1 MNLDEWQKVI
11 NINLTSTFLMSK
23 FAIKKM
29 LKNKSGKIVNITSVV
44 GHTGNLGQANYT
56 ASKAG
61 IVAMSKSLAIEY
73 AKKNININCI
83 SPGFIQTAMTDKIEE
98 FIENATNELGG
109 NLDGIINNAG
119 ITQDNLAIRM
129 SLEEWQKVININLTS
144 TFLLSKFAIKKML
157 KNKSGKI
164 VNITSVVGHTGNL
177 GQANYTASKA
187 GIVAMSKSLAIEY
200 AKKNIN
206 INCISPGFIKTAM
219 TEKIDEKF
227 KEIIISKIPSAK
239 LGEPEDIANAVLF
252 LASNQSNYINGET
265 LHVNG
270 GMYMA

>member
-1 MNLDEWQKVI
+1 MIDLKDKNIIVTGATGGIGNSIIETLSVSGANILASGTKIEKLDQLNKKFSNIKILKFDISQCDKIEEFIENATEELGGSLDCVVNNAGITEDNLAIRMSLAQWQKVI
-11 NINLTSTFLMSK
+11 DINLTSTFLMSK

-61 IVAMSKSLAIEY
+61 II
-73 AKKNININCI
+73 
-83 SPGFIQTAMTDKIEE
+83 
-98 FIENATNELGG
+98 
-109 NLDGIINNAG
+109 
-119 ITQDNLAIRM
+119 
-129 SLEEWQKVININLTS
+129 
-144 TFLLSKFAIKKML
+144 
-157 KNKSGKI
+157 
-164 VNITSVVGHTGNL
+164 
-177 GQANYTASKA
+177 
-187 GIVAMSKSLAIEY
+187 AMSKSLAIEY

-219 TEKIDEKF
+219 TDKIDEKF
-227 KEIIISKIPSAK
+227 KETIISKIPSAR

-252 LASNQSNYINGET
+252 LTSNQSNYINGET

>member
-1 MNLDEWQKVI
+1 MN
-11 NINLTSTFLMSK
+11 N
-23 FAIKKM
+23 
-29 LKNKSGKIVNITSVV
+29 LKNKNIIVTGASGGIGNSIVKRLTDLGANILASGTKLEKLELLKSNFKDIKI
-44 GHTGNLGQANYT
+44 L
-56 ASKAG
+56 KFD
-61 IVAMSKSLAIEY
+61 
-73 AKKNININCI
+73 I
-83 SPGFIQTAMTDKIEE
+83 SQTEKIEE
-98 FIENATNELGG
+98 FIEKATSELGG
-109 NLDGIINNAG
+109 NLDCIVNNAG
-119 ITQDNLAIRM
+119 VTQDNLAIRM
-129 SLEEWQKVININLTS
+129 TLDEWKKVIDINLTS

-219 TEKIDEKF
+219 TDKIDEKF
-227 KEIIISKIPSAK
+227 KEIIISKIPSAR
-239 LGEPEDIANAVLF
+239 LGEPADIANAVIF
-252 LASNQSNYINGET
+252 LVSEQSNYINGET

>member
-1 MNLDEWQKVI
+1 MSNLENK
-11 NINLTSTFLMSK
+11 NIIVTGASGGIGN
-23 FAIKKM
+23 AIIKKLNETGANILASGTRIEKLEE
-29 LKNKSGKIVNITSVV
+29 LKKKYEKIKI
-44 GHTGNLGQANYT
+44 L
-56 ASKAG
+56 KFD
-61 IVAMSKSLAIEY
+61 ISKSE
-73 AKKNININCI
+73 
-83 SPGFIQTAMTDKIEE
+83 KIEE
-98 FIENATNELGG
+98 FIENATKELGG
-109 NLDGIINNAG
+109 SLDGIINNAG

-219 TEKIDEKF
+219 TDKIDEKF
-227 KEIIISKIPSAK
+227 KEVIISKIPSAR
-239 LGEPEDIANAVLF
+239 LGEPDDIANAVLF
-252 LASNQSNYINGET
+252 LSSEQSNYINGET
-265 LHVNG
+265 IHVNG

>member
-1 MNLDEWQKVI
+1 MSNLEKKNIIVTGASGGIGNAIIKKLSEAGANILASGTRIEKLEELKKNFEGLKILKFDISQSDKIEEFIENATNELGGSLYGIVNNAGIAQDNLAIRMSLDEWQKVI

-83 SPGFIQTAMTDKIEE
+83 SPGFIKTAMTDKI
-98 FIENATNELGG
+98 
-109 NLDGIINNAG
+109 D
-119 ITQDNLAIRM
+119 D
-129 SLEEWQKVININLTS
+129 
-144 TFLLSKFAIKKML
+144 
-157 KNKSGKI
+157 
-164 VNITSVVGHTGNL
+164 
-177 GQANYTASKA
+177 
-187 GIVAMSKSLAIEY
+187 
-200 AKKNIN
+200 
-206 INCISPGFIKTAM
+206 
-219 TEKIDEKF
+219 KF
-227 KEIIISKIPSAK
+227 KEVIVSKIPSAR
-239 LGEPEDIANAVLF
+239 LGEPDDIANAVLF
-252 LASNQSNYINGET
+252 LSSAQSDYINGET

>member
-1 MNLDEWQKVI
+1 MMNLKDKKIIVTGASGGIGNSIVEKLNNSGAKI
-11 NINLTSTFLMSK
+11 LATGTKIEKLEELKSK
-23 FAIKKM
+23 
-29 LKNKSGKIVNITSVV
+29 
-44 GHTGNLGQANYT
+44 Y
-56 ASKAG
+56 
-61 IVAMSKSLAIEY
+61 
-73 AKKNININCI
+73 KNISILKFDI
-83 SPGFIQTAMTDKIEE
+83 SQNDKIEE
-98 FIENATNELGG
+98 FIENATTELGG
-109 NLDGIINNAG
+109 SLDCIINNAG
-119 ITQDNLAIRM
+119 LTQDNLAIRM
-129 SLEEWQKVININLTS
+129 SFDEWKKVIDVNLTS

-187 GIVAMSKSLAIEY
+187 GIIAMSKSLAIEY

-219 TEKIDEKF
+219 TDKIDEKY
-227 KEIIISKIPSAK
+227 KELIISKIPSAR

-252 LASNQSNYINGET
+252 LASDQSNYINGET
-265 LHVNG
+265 IHVNG

>member
-1 MNLDEWQKVI
+1 
-11 NINLTSTFLMSK
+11 MSD
-23 FAIKKM
+23 
-29 LKNKSGKIVNITSVV
+29 LKNKNIIVTGASGGIGNSIVKKLNESGANILASGTREEKLKELKSNFSNIKI
-44 GHTGNLGQANYT
+44 L
-56 ASKAG
+56 KFD
-61 IVAMSKSLAIEY
+61 
-73 AKKNININCI
+73 I
-83 SPGFIQTAMTDKIEE
+83 SQTDKIEE
-98 FIENATNELGG
+98 FIENASTELGG
-109 NLDGIINNAG
+109 NLYCLINNAG

-129 SLEEWQKVININLTS
+129 TTDEWKKVIDINLTS
-144 TFLLSKFAIKKML
+144 TFLLAKHAIKKML

-164 VNITSVVGHTGNL
+164 INITSVVGHTGNL

-219 TEKIDEKF
+219 TDKIDDKF
-227 KEIIISKIPSAK
+227 KEIILSKIPSSR
-239 LGEPEDIANAVLF
+239 LGEPEDIANAVNF
-252 LASNQSNYINGET
+252 LASGQSDYINGET

>member
-1 MNLDEWQKVI
+1 MSNLEKKNIIVTGASGGIGNAIIKKLCEAGANILASGTRIEKLEELKKNFEGLKILKFDISLSDKIEEFIENATNELGGSLDGIINNAGITQDNLAIRMSLDEWQKVI

-61 IVAMSKSLAIEY
+61 II
-73 AKKNININCI
+73 
-83 SPGFIQTAMTDKIEE
+83 
-98 FIENATNELGG
+98 
-109 NLDGIINNAG
+109 
-119 ITQDNLAIRM
+119 
-129 SLEEWQKVININLTS
+129 
-144 TFLLSKFAIKKML
+144 
-157 KNKSGKI
+157 
-164 VNITSVVGHTGNL
+164 
-177 GQANYTASKA
+177 
-187 GIVAMSKSLAIEY
+187 AMSKSLAIEY

-219 TEKIDEKF
+219 TDKIDDKF
-227 KEIIISKIPSAK
+227 KEVIISKIPSAR
-239 LGEPEDIANAVLF
+239 LGEPDDIANAVLF
-252 LASNQSNYINGET
+252 LSSDQSNYINGET

>member
-1 MNLDEWQKVI
+1 MSNLENK
-11 NINLTSTFLMSK
+11 NIIVTGASGGIGN
-23 FAIKKM
+23 AIIKKLNETGANILASGTRIEKLEE
-29 LKNKSGKIVNITSVV
+29 LKRKYEKIKI
-44 GHTGNLGQANYT
+44 L
-56 ASKAG
+56 KFD
-61 IVAMSKSLAIEY
+61 
-73 AKKNININCI
+73 I
-83 SPGFIQTAMTDKIEE
+83 SQSEKIQE

-109 NLDGIINNAG
+109 SLDGIINNAG

-129 SLEEWQKVININLTS
+129 SLDEWQKVININLTS

-206 INCISPGFIKTAM
+206 INCISPGFIKTVM
-219 TEKIDEKF
+219 TDKIDEKF
-227 KEIIISKIPSAK
+227 KEVIISKIPSAR
-239 LGEPEDIANAVLF
+239 LGEPDDIANAVLF
-252 LASNQSNYINGET
+252 LSSEQSNYINGET
-265 LHVNG
+265 IHVNG

>member
-1 MNLDEWQKVI
+1 M
-11 NINLTSTFLMSK
+11 
-23 FAIKKM
+23 
-29 LKNKSGKIVNITSVV
+29 KILEN
-44 GHTGNLGQANYT
+44 
-56 ASKAG
+56 
-61 IVAMSKSLAIEY
+61 
-73 AKKNININCI
+73 KNIIITGASGGIGNSIVQKLYDNGANILASGTKLEKLEELKKKFQNIKILKFDI
-83 SPGFIQTAMTDKIEE
+83 SKNNEIED
-98 FIENATNELGG
+98 FVENASSKLGG
-109 NLDGIINNAG
+109 SLDCIVNNAG
-119 ITQDNLAIRM
+119 ITKDNLAIRM
-129 SLEEWQKVININLTS
+129 NLDEWNKVIEVNLTS

-227 KEIIISKIPSAK
+227 KEIIISKIPSAR
-239 LGEPEDIANAVLF
+239 LGDPEDIANAVLF
-252 LASNQSNYINGET
+252 LASKQSDYINGET

-270 GMYMA
+270 GLYMA